1 VRAVCIA
8 TGSAQE
14 AGVNRV
20 KKRINRHESYLS
32 LAILLVLLTI
42 ATVVFM
48 QQFRFN
54 PAVNP
59 VDATQPAAAG
69 PGRSPAVTAQDALV
83 QLPQNLSPLSSPE
96 TFEPGNLSDKING
109 KAELYLSAGFIRL
122 QSQRIED
129 QNTPALW
136 MEIFVYDMGVH
147 ENAFAVYG
155 SQMRD
160 DGVPLDI
167 GRYAYRTQNALFWV
181 HGPYYCELIASEAS
195 PAAIAAM
202 QNIAEAFIRSRT
214 VQSAAIAEPD
224 LFPSDGLNRD
234 SITMIPDDAFGFNK
248 LDRVFVGEYDF
259 EGAELTAFLSDRQ
272 SPAAADRLAAEYLA
286 FLTQFGGK
294 DITAEAELEIHGAV
308 MVEILG
314 AYDIFFSRGSFFAGV
329 HEATEKNRAIRLAA
343 TLAER
348 LKGARREK

>member
-1 VRAVCIA
+1 M
-8 TGSAQE
+8 
-14 AGVNRV
+14 NPV

-32 LAILLVLLTI
+32 LAILLVLVAI
-42 ATVVFM
+42 ATLVFM

-59 VDATQPAAAG
+59 VDATQSAAAR
-69 PGRSPAVTAQDALV
+69 PGRSPAETAVDALV
-83 QLPQNLSPLSSPE
+83 QLPQNLSPLTPPE

-122 QSQRIED
+122 QSQRFKD

-136 MEIFVYDMGVH
+136 MEIFIYEMGIH
-147 ENAFAVYG
+147 ENAFAVY
-155 SQMRD
+155 SAQMRD

-167 GRYAYRTQNALFWV
+167 GRYAYRTQNALYWV
-181 HGPYYCELIASEAS
+181 HGPYYGELIASEAS

-202 QNIAEAFIRSRT
+202 QRIAEAFNRSRT
-214 VQSAAIAEPD
+214 VQSATIAEPD
-224 LFPSDGLNRD
+224 LFPHSGLNRD

-259 EGAELTAFLSDRQ
+259 EGADLTAFLSDRQ
-272 SPAAADRLAAEYLA
+272 SPAAAERLAADYLA

-294 DITAEAELEIHGAV
+294 DITPETKLGIRGAV
-308 MVEILG
+308 MVEIMG
-314 AYDIFFSRGSFFAGV
+314 AYDIFFSRDAYFAGV
-329 HEATEKNRAIRLAA
+329 HEATAKIRAIRLAA
-343 TLAER
+343 RLAER
-348 LKGARREK
+348 LKGASRAK